1 MPCFRGKGDGNAKS
15 RHRPEAQNTSSS
27 DRHHA
32 PLRRPRFGE
41 EATPFVATL
50 LDSAGVIEAERVAE
64 AFKLTKFQ
72 LADILGLSRETL
84 YKSSRANAPKT
95 QARLRDM
102 LEIISF
108 VEDWCGG
115 KLQAM
120 AWYRAQPIPEFGG
133 RTAESLVKA
142 GHASAVRV
150 HLDRIAL
157 GGFA

>member
-1 MPCFRGKGDGNAKS
+1 MALGKATGARKRKTQAPRSGDT
-15 RHRPEAQNTSSS
+15 RPWGVAG
-27 DRHHA
+27 
-32 PLRRPRFGE
+32 FGE

-50 LDSAGVIEAERVAE
+50 LDPAGILAADRVAD

-102 LEIISF
+102 VEIIGLI
-108 VEDWCGG
+108 EGWAGG

-120 AWYRAQPIPEFGG
+120 AWYRAQALPEFGG
-133 RTAESLVKA
+133 RTAESLVKD
-142 GHASAVRV
+142 GHASALRDYID
-150 HLDRIAL
+150 HLAM